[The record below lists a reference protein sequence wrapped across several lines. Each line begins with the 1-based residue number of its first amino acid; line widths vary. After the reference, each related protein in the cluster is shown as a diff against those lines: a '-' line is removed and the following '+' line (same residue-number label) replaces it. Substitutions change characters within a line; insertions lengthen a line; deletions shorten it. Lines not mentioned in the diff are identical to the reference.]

1 MTSDAMLAVEDIHT
15 YYGESYVLQGISL
28 TVERGRI
35 AAVLG
40 RNGVGKT
47 TLIRSI
53 IAFTPPRRG
62 RVVFDG
68 TDVTR
73 WPSYRIGQAGMGLVP
88 QGRRIFPSLS
98 VRENLEIAARGAS
111 GAASVWTIDSALAL
125 FPALRERLRNGAGTL
140 SGGEQQMLAVA
151 RALVG
156 NARLVLMDEPT
167 EGLSPQIV
175 SELKQLVQKLRD
187 SGLAILLVEQN
198 IEFAL
203 DIADSVSVMDKGK
216 IVWHGMP
223 RDLAADEGVR
233 KTYLGL

>member
-1 MTSDAMLAVEDIHT
+1 MLLIEHDLAAAFKIVDKITAMKTGRIVAEGTPDEIRQESASRKSMRAGASGPRCPGVTSDAMLAVEDIHT

-47 TLIRSI
+47 TLIRST

-68 TDVTR
+68 KDVTR

-98 VRENLEIAARGAS
+98 VRKS
-111 GAASVWTIDSALAL
+111 
-125 FPALRERLRNGAGTL
+125 
-140 SGGEQQMLAVA
+140 
-151 RALVG
+151 
-156 NARLVLMDEPT
+156 
-167 EGLSPQIV
+167 
-175 SELKQLVQKLRD
+175 
-187 SGLAILLVEQN
+187 
-198 IEFAL
+198 
-203 DIADSVSVMDKGK
+203 
-216 IVWHGMP
+216 
-223 RDLAADEGVR
+223 
-233 KTYLGL
+233 

>member
-1 MTSDAMLAVEDIHT
+1 MTEAMLAVEDIHT

-28 TVERGRI
+28 AVERGRI

-68 TDVTR
+68 KDVTH
-73 WPSYRIGQAGMGLVP
+73 WPSYRIGMSGMGLVP

-98 VRENLEIAARGAS
+98 VRENLEIAARGTSADATAWS
-111 GAASVWTIDSALAL
+111 IDSALAL

-140 SGGEQQMLAVA
+140 SGGEQQMLTVA

-156 NARLVLMDEPT
+156 NPRLLLMDEPT

-175 SELKQLVQKLRD
+175 GELKQLVQRLRD

-203 DIADSVSVMDKGK
+203 ALADTVSVMDKGK
-216 IVWHGMP
+216 IVWHGLP
-223 RDLAADEGVR
+223 RDLAADEGVQ

>member
-1 MTSDAMLAVEDIHT
+1 MLAVEDIHT

-28 TVERGRI
+28 AVERGRI

-62 RVVFDG
+62 RIVFDG
-68 TDVTR
+68 KDVTR

-98 VRENLEIAARGAS
+98 VRENLEIAARE
-111 GAASVWTIDSALAL
+111 AAAGTPTAWTIDSALAL

-156 NARLVLMDEPT
+156 NARLILMDEPT

-203 DIADSVSVMDKGK
+203 DLADTVSVMDKGK
-216 IVWHGMP
+216 IAWHGLP
-223 RDLAADEGVR
+223 RDLAADEGVQ

>member
-1 MTSDAMLAVEDIHT
+1 MIDAMLAVEDIHT

-68 TDVTR
+68 MEVTR

-98 VRENLEIAARGAS
+98 VRENLEIAARDAS
-111 GAASVWTIDSALAL
+111 QQATAWTIDSALEL

-140 SGGEQQMLAVA
+140 SGGEQQMLTVA

-156 NARLVLMDEPT
+156 NPRLMLMDEPT

-175 SELKQLVQKLRD
+175 GELKQLVVKLRD

-203 DIADSVSVMDKGK
+203 EVADTVSVMDKGK
-216 IVWHGMP
+216 IVWHGLP
-223 RDLAADEGVR
+223 RDLAADEGVQ